1 MSDISFPNLFSS
13 NYIATAIVSFS
24 AIALLYFAIRTLIT
38 SNRFQRGMNLYQE
51 KDYQGAEA
59 AFRKVID
66 INSTNDVVHLFLGEC
81 LMYQER
87 VDEAI
92 AEFESV
98 IDRAPKKADAY
109 LRLSDAL
116 MQKQKPKEAI
126 ANLQKAKELLEKQR
140 QPQQAEKIENLLE
153 KIGSK

>member
-1 MSDISFPNLFSS
+1 
-13 NYIATAIVSFS
+13 
-24 AIALLYFAIRTLIT
+24 
-38 SNRFQRGMNLYQE
+38 
-51 KDYQGAEA
+51 
-59 AFRKVID
+59 
-66 INSTNDVVHLFLGEC
+66 
-81 LMYQER
+81 MYQER